1 MFSLDRW
8 QEIWDTLVHNKLRT
22 VLTMLAMSWGI
33 FMLVV
38 LLGLGRGLS
47 NGVASGFADDA
58 VNSVWVFGG
67 QTSMPHEGMPVGRRV
82 TFDNRDVDVT
92 RRTPGVD
99 QLSGRFHFGSGEQ
112 RVRVGDKVA
121 SFDVRSVHPG
131 HQHLEKTEI
140 IAGRYLNDTDVALK
154 RKVAVV
160 GIPVAEFLWERT
172 DVVGEWLE
180 VNRVSFQVIGVFD
193 DEGGVDELRKVYV
206 PISTAQAAFNGA
218 DRVNMIMFTVGE
230 LGVDESKALADR
242 VKGQLAEAHSFDP
255 VDPMAARVRNNVEN
269 FDRFQKIFRMI
280 DLFVWLMGGCT
291 IVAGVV
297 GVSNIMMIIVR
308 ERTKEIGIRKALGA
322 TPWNIITT
330 ILQEAVVLTAAAGY
344 LGLVAGVAV
353 LEGIDSAVPDGEMFK
368 HPEVD
373 LRVALAATLVLI
385 TAGAI
390 AGFFPARQAARV
402 NPIVALR
409 DE

>member
-1 MFSLDRW
+1 VGGD
-8 QEIWDTLVHNKLRT
+8 
-22 VLTMLAMSWGI
+22 G
-33 FMLVV
+33 
-38 LLGLGRGLS
+38 GRHR
-47 NGVASGFADDA
+47 SGEQ
-58 VNSVWVFGG
+58 VG
-67 QTSMPHEGMPVGRRV
+67 PVGRRV
-82 TFDNRDVDVT
+82 QVDNRDVEAT
-92 RRTPGVD
+92 RRTGGVEHHT
-99 QLSGRFHFGSGEQ
+99 GRFSFGIGEQ
-112 RVRVGDKVA
+112 RVRVGDKGA

-131 HQHLEKTEI
+131 HQFLENTEI
-140 IAGRYLNDTDVALK
+140 IGGRYLNDTDIAQK
-154 RKVAVV
+154 RKVAVI
-160 GIPVAEFLWERT
+160 GIPVAEFLWGST
-172 DVVGEWLE
+172 AVVGEWLE
-180 VNRVSFQVIGVFD
+180 VNKVSFQVVGVFD
-193 DEGGVDELRKVYV
+193 DEGGEGELRKIYV

-218 DRVNMIMFTVGE
+218 DRVQQIMFTVGAA
-230 LGVDESKALADR
+230 GVDESNALAAR
-242 VKGQLAEAHSFDP
+242 VKGQLAEAHNFDAG
-255 VDPMAARVRNNVEN
+255 DPMATRVRNNVEN
-269 FDRFQKIFRMI
+269 YDKFQKIFTMI
-280 DLFVWLMGGCT
+280 DIFIWLMGGCT

-344 LGLVAGVAV
+344 LGLVAGVGL
-353 LEGIDSAVPDGEMFK
+353 LELIAKAVPKNDMFH

-390 AGFFPARQAARV
+390 AGFFPARAAARV